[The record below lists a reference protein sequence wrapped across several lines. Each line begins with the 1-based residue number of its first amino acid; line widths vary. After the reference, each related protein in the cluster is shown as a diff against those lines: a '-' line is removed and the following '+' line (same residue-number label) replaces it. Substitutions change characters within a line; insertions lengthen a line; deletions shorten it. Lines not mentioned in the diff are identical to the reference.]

1 MIGDS
6 LIKTTFVSA
15 AGTMSKFLALVGIN
29 KIFSIYLGPAGFF
42 LVGQFQNLMQV
53 FSAAS
58 PLTVQAGII
67 KYTTDFS
74 NEENSSKLIRLWKTV
89 SFYSVVI
96 SIFLVFISI
105 IFGSNIST
113 LFFES
118 TKYYPFI
125 ILFSFLFVFFCFNNL
140 LLSILN
146 GKKEVLTLTYANI
159 VGSIISITLIFFLVE
174 SLGSIGALYA
184 LVSYQAVAFLGTLLL
199 CCKKEWFSIKIFFGT
214 FDKESTMLLSKF
226 FAMSF
231 VTACCVPIMQ
241 LIIRSNISSEFSIE
255 YAGYWEAIT
264 RISAVN
270 LMFASSVLTVYFLP
284 RFSEIDNRQLLFEE
298 LKQAYLFISPLLL
311 LGLSLIYLYKESI
324 VLLLFSKDFL
334 IISDLLFWQLVGDF
348 LRINSFILS
357 YIFLSK
363 AITKIYIISE
373 IVFTCIFVVL
383 ALIFLKL
390 VSFESVF
397 LSYAAGY
404 LLYFF
409 FLTYVMFIRKN
420 NISVSY
426 FS

>member
-6 LIKTTFVSA
+6 LIKTSLVTAV
-15 AGTMSKFLALVGIN
+15 GTISKILALIGIN

-58 PLTVQAGII
+58 PLTVQSGII
-67 KYTTDFS
+67 KYTSDYSIEKNFS
-74 NEENSSKLIRLWKTV
+74 KSIRLWKTV
-89 SFYSVVI
+89 SFYSLVI
-96 SIFLVFISI
+96 SAVFVFIAI
-105 IFGSNIST
+105 IFGSSIST

-118 TKYYPFI
+118 KKYYPLI
-125 ILFSFLFVFFCFNNL
+125 VLFSFLFVFFCFNNL

-159 VGSIISITLIFFLVE
+159 AGSIISIILIFFFVE

-184 LVSYQAVAFLGTLLL
+184 LVSYQAVAFFGTLLL
-199 CCKKEWFSIKIFFGT
+199 CYKKEWFSIKIFFGK
-214 FDKESTMLLSKF
+214 FDRENTILLGKF

-270 LMFASSVLTVYFLP
+270 LMFASSILSVYFLP
-284 RFSEIDNRQLLFEE
+284 KFAEIHDRKLLFKE
-298 LKQAYLFISPLLL
+298 LKQAYFFVSPLLL
-311 LGLSLIYLYKESI
+311 LGLSLLYIYKENI
-324 VLLLFSKDFL
+324 VLLLFSKEFL
-334 IISDLLFWQLVGDF
+334 IISDFLFWQLVGDF
-348 LRINSFILS
+348 IRINSFILS

-363 AITKIYIISE
+363 AITRIYIISE
-373 IVFTCIFVVL
+373 IVFTFIFITL
-383 ALIFLKL
+383 ALTFLRL
-390 VSFESVF
+390 ISFESVF
-397 LSYAAGY
+397 LSYAIGY

-409 FLTYVMFIRKN
+409 FLTYIMFIRKN
-420 NISVSY
+420 NISRTY
-426 FS
+426 FP